1 MQNDIFSQT
10 NQTTA
15 KRGGER
21 KTFSVEEL
29 NRRVKDLLEV
39 HLPLIWVEGEISNFS
54 APASGHWYFTL
65 KDERAQVR
73 CAMFKGRNQ
82 QVKFRPKAGDK
93 VLLRA
98 RVSLYEGRGDFQLI
112 AEHMEESGF
121 GLLQQRY
128 EALKAQLLSEG
139 LFNDTDKHPI
149 PSLPN
154 HIGIITSPT
163 GAAVRDVISVLQR
176 RFPSIPITVIPAPV
190 QGDEAPAKLIKAIDL
205 AENSGLFDVLLL
217 CRGGGSIEDLWAFNS
232 EALARR
238 IYECDIPIISAVG
251 HEVDFTIADFVADLR
266 APTPSAAA
274 ELLSPN
280 KDDIQQL
287 LQHFATQL
295 KQRVAQRLQQHKQVV
310 DHLRARLKHPGE
322 RLNARAQQLDQLEI
336 RLTRAMQLRL
346 QRDKTTLSNREQRL
360 AQQHPQK
367 LLALYQKELVK
378 LNLQLNKAVALN
390 VEKKTNRLQ
399 RAVAMLD
406 IASPLATLKRGYSI
420 TTKTDGTVVRTPSD
434 TKTGETITIKLAEGE
449 LSAKVN

>member
-10 NQTTA
+10 NQITA

-128 EALKAQLLSEG
+128 EALKAQLLNEG
-139 LFNDTDKHPI
+139 LFNEADKQPI
-149 PSLPN
+149 PTLPN

-163 GAAVRDVISVLQR
+163 GAAVRDVLSVLQR
-176 RFPSIPITVIPAPV
+176 RFPSIPVTVIPAPV
-190 QGDEAPAKLIKAIDL
+190 QGDEAPAKLIQAIDI

-217 CRGGGSIEDLWAFNS
+217 CRGGGSIEDLWAFNN

-238 IYECDIPIISAVG
+238 IYECDIPIVSAVG

-274 ELLSPN
+274 ELLCPN
-280 KDDIQQL
+280 KTDIDQL
-287 LQHFATQL
+287 LQHFAKQL
-295 KQRVAQRLQQHKQVV
+295 QQRLHQRLSQYAQAVN
-310 DHLRARLKHPGE
+310 HLRARLKHPGE

-336 RLTRAMQLRL
+336 RLTRAIQLRL
-346 QRDKTTLSNREQRL
+346 QKDGTTLKNREQRL
-360 AQQHPQK
+360 TQQHPQK
-367 LLALYQKELVK
+367 LLAQHQKELAK
-378 LNLQLNKAVALN
+378 LRLQLNQAISRLLD
-390 VEKKTNRLQ
+390 KKTDRLQ
-399 RAVAMLD
+399 RAVALLD

-420 TTKTDGTVVRTPSD
+420 TTKADGTVVRTPAD
-434 TKTGETITIKLAEGE
+434 IQKGETINIKLAEGE